1 MPVITPTG
9 TRTLL
14 PKTHTP
20 VSTTRWPIPWGAA
33 CRSTRPMV
41 PSLATTLKPARSCPS
56 TYPLSG
62 AYDQILSVVTLLL
75 SCSGAAR
82 VPAVRCV
89 RAHSTK
95 YPSVARA
102 FGDGPLTSGGLG
114 SGPCTSFT
122 FLPVHFQARAG
133 MVVLDAFRHAP
144 AGRRR
149 TFEADRLEPQK
160 GMKTVTRPR
169 ILVVGAGFAG
179 VECVR
184 RLERKLSPDE
194 ADVTLVTPFAYQ
206 LYLPLLPQVAS
217 GVLTPQSIAVSL
229 RRSKKY
235 RTRIIPGGA
244 IGVDLKSK
252 VCVIRTITDEIVN
265 EPYDYIVLAPGSVTR
280 TFDIPGL
287 TDHAFGMKSLA
298 EAAYVRDH
306 VISQLDLADA
316 SQDEAERTSRLQFVV
331 VGGGYAGTETAACLQ
346 KLTHAAVKRY
356 PRLDPA
362 LIKWHL
368 IDIAPK
374 LMPELGDKLGSSAQE
389 VLRKRGIDISLG
401 VSIAKAGPEEVTFT
415 DGRVVPTRTLIWTA
429 GVVASPLI
437 ATLGAETVRGRL
449 AVAAEMNLPGHDG
462 VFALH
467 TTAREYQFLCAKKII
482 IYRACIKRFAIF
494 YCYRYIIFGTSL

>member
-1 MPVITPTG
+1 MN
-9 TRTLL
+9 
-14 PKTHTP
+14 
-20 VSTTRWPIPWGAA
+20 
-33 CRSTRPMV
+33 
-41 PSLATTLKPARSCPS
+41 
-56 TYPLSG
+56 
-62 AYDQILSVVTLLL
+62 
-75 SCSGAAR
+75 
-82 VPAVRCV
+82 
-89 RAHSTK
+89 
-95 YPSVARA
+95 
-102 FGDGPLTSGGLG
+102 
-114 SGPCTSFT
+114 
-122 FLPVHFQARAG
+122 
-133 MVVLDAFRHAP
+133 
-144 AGRRR
+144 
-149 TFEADRLEPQK
+149 
-160 GMKTVTRPR
+160 TVTRPR

-265 EPYDYIVLAPGSVTR
+265 EPYDYIVLAPGSITR

-287 TDHAFGMKSLA
+287 TDHAFGMKTLA
-298 EAAYVRDH
+298 EAAYIRDH

-316 SQDEAERTSRLQFVV
+316 SQDPVERASRLQFVV

-346 KLTHAAVKRY
+346 RLTHAAVKRY

-389 VLRKRGIDISLG
+389 ILRRRGIEISLG
-401 VSIAKAGPEEVTFT
+401 TSIAKAGPEEVTFT
-415 DGRVVPTRTLIWTA
+415 DGRVIPTRTLIWTA

-437 ATLGAETVRGRL
+437 ATLGAETVKGRL
-449 AVAAEMNLPGHDG
+449 AVAPEMNLPGDDG
-462 VFALH
+462 VFALGDSAAVPDLAKGDGAMCPP
-467 TTAREYQFLCAKKII
+467 TAQHALRQGRHVADNVIASLRGQAMKPYVHKDLGLVVDLGGTDAVSKPLGIELRGLPAQAVARGYHWSALRTNVAKTRVMTNWLLNAVAGDDFVRTGFQARKAARLKDFEYTDAYLTREQV
-482 IYRACIKRFAIF
+482 RAQVEGSGR
-494 YCYRYIIFGTSL
+494 TE

>member
-1 MPVITPTG
+1 M
-9 TRTLL
+9 
-14 PKTHTP
+14 
-20 VSTTRWPIPWGAA
+20 
-33 CRSTRPMV
+33 
-41 PSLATTLKPARSCPS
+41 
-56 TYPLSG
+56 
-62 AYDQILSVVTLLL
+62 D
-75 SCSGAAR
+75 
-82 VPAVRCV
+82 
-89 RAHSTK
+89 
-95 YPSVARA
+95 
-102 FGDGPLTSGGLG
+102 
-114 SGPCTSFT
+114 
-122 FLPVHFQARAG
+122 
-133 MVVLDAFRHAP
+133 
-144 AGRRR
+144 
-149 TFEADRLEPQK
+149 
-160 GMKTVTRPR
+160 TVTRPR

-179 VECVR
+179 VGCVR
-184 RLERKLSPDE
+184 RLERKLADSE
-194 ADVTLVTPFAYQ
+194 AEITLVTPFAYQ

-217 GVLTPQSIAVSL
+217 GVLTPQSIALSL

-252 VCVIRTITDEIVN
+252 VCVVRTITDEIVN
-265 EPYDYIVLAPGSVTR
+265 VPYDYIVLAPGSVTR

-306 VISQLDLADA
+306 VITQLDLADA
-316 SQDEAERTSRLQFVV
+316 SHDPDERASRLQFVV

-346 KLTHAAVKRY
+346 MLTHNAVKRY
-356 PRLDPA
+356 PRLDPN

-374 LMPELGDKLGSSAQE
+374 LMPELGDKLGHSAQE

-449 AVAAEMNLPGHDG
+449 AVTSNMDLPGHDG
-462 VFALH
+462 VFALGDAAAVPDEAKAAKGEEGAVCPP
-467 TTAREYQFLCAKKII
+467 TAQHAMRQGRVVADNVIAKLRGQPMRPYVHKDLGLVVDLGGTDAVSKPLGIELRGLPAQVVARGYHWSALRTGVAKARVLTNWTLNAVAGDDFVRTGFQARRAAKLKDFEYTDSYLTPEQV
-482 IYRACIKRFAIF
+482 RAHVE
-494 YCYRYIIFGTSL
+494 GTDSGSG

>member
-1 MPVITPTG
+1 MN
-9 TRTLL
+9 
-14 PKTHTP
+14 
-20 VSTTRWPIPWGAA
+20 
-33 CRSTRPMV
+33 
-41 PSLATTLKPARSCPS
+41 
-56 TYPLSG
+56 
-62 AYDQILSVVTLLL
+62 
-75 SCSGAAR
+75 
-82 VPAVRCV
+82 
-89 RAHSTK
+89 
-95 YPSVARA
+95 
-102 FGDGPLTSGGLG
+102 
-114 SGPCTSFT
+114 
-122 FLPVHFQARAG
+122 
-133 MVVLDAFRHAP
+133 
-144 AGRRR
+144 
-149 TFEADRLEPQK
+149 
-160 GMKTVTRPR
+160 TVTRPR

-252 VCVIRTITDEIVN
+252 VCVIRTITDETVN
-265 EPYDYIVLAPGSVTR
+265 EPYDYIVLAPGSITR

-287 TDHAFGMKSLA
+287 TDHAFGMKTLA
-298 EAAYVRDH
+298 EAAYIRDH

-316 SQDEAERTSRLQFVV
+316 SQDPVERASRLQFVV

-346 KLTHAAVKRY
+346 RLTHAAVKRY
-356 PRLDPA
+356 PRLDPS

-389 VLRKRGIDISLG
+389 ILRRRGIDISLG
-401 VSIAKAGPEEVTFT
+401 TSIAKAGPEEVTFT

-437 ATLGAETVRGRL
+437 ATLGAETVKGRL
-449 AVAAEMNLPGHDG
+449 AVASEMNLPGDDG
-462 VFALH
+462 VFALGDSAAVPDLAKGDGAMCPP
-467 TTAREYQFLCAKKII
+467 TAQHALRQGKHVADNVIASLRGQAMKPYVHKDLGLVVDLGGTDAVSKPLGVELRGLPAQAVARGYHWSALRTNVAKTRVMTNWLLNAVAGDDFVRTGFQARKAARLKDFEYTDAYLTPEQVRE
-482 IYRACIKRFAIF
+482 RVE
-494 YCYRYIIFGTSL
+494 GSGPPE

>member
-1 MPVITPTG
+1 MN
-9 TRTLL
+9 
-14 PKTHTP
+14 
-20 VSTTRWPIPWGAA
+20 
-33 CRSTRPMV
+33 
-41 PSLATTLKPARSCPS
+41 
-56 TYPLSG
+56 
-62 AYDQILSVVTLLL
+62 
-75 SCSGAAR
+75 
-82 VPAVRCV
+82 
-89 RAHSTK
+89 
-95 YPSVARA
+95 
-102 FGDGPLTSGGLG
+102 
-114 SGPCTSFT
+114 
-122 FLPVHFQARAG
+122 
-133 MVVLDAFRHAP
+133 
-144 AGRRR
+144 
-149 TFEADRLEPQK
+149 
-160 GMKTVTRPR
+160 TVTRPR

-252 VCVIRTITDEIVN
+252 ICVIRTITDEIVN
-265 EPYDYIVLAPGSVTR
+265 EPYDYIVLAPGSITR

-287 TDHAFGMKSLA
+287 TDHAFGMKTLA
-298 EAAYVRDH
+298 EAAYIRDH

-316 SQDEAERTSRLQFVV
+316 SQDPVERASRLQFVV

-346 KLTHAAVKRY
+346 RLTHAAVKRY
-356 PRLDPA
+356 PRLDPG

-389 VLRKRGIDISLG
+389 ILRRRGIDISLG
-401 VSIAKAGPEEVTFT
+401 TSIAKAGPEEVTFT

-437 ATLGAETVRGRL
+437 ATLGAETVKGRL
-449 AVAAEMNLPGHDG
+449 AVASEMNLPGNDG
-462 VFALH
+462 VFALGDSAAVPDLAKGDGAMCPP
-467 TTAREYQFLCAKKII
+467 TAQHALRQGRHVADNVIASLRGQAMKPYVHKDLGLVVDLGGTDAVSKPLGIELRGLPAQAVARGYHWSALRTNVAKTRVMTNWLLNAVAGDDFVRTGFQARRAARLKDFEYTDAYLTPEQV
-482 IYRACIKRFAIF
+482 RAQIE
-494 YCYRYIIFGTSL
+494 GSPGPE